1 MEFPV
6 KTGAAASQRTE
17 CAILP
22 VFEDGQLRGATREM
36 DTAARGIIK
45 QLVRKGDVSG
55 RLGSTTLIHR
65 TEGTAATRW
74 LLVGCG
80 KHTEY
85 NVRRLASAVT
95 AAVTSLRHSGARE
108 AVSYLAYGVGKD
120 LGPALAAR
128 HSVETARAAVY
139 RFDELKSRNDPSPRL
154 ARLSLAAPRG
164 TNPAPLRADRKSTRL
179 NSSH

>member
-65 TEGTAATRW
+65 TQGTAAARW

-80 KHTEY
+80 KY
-85 NVRRLASAVT
+85 ADYGVRRLASALT
-95 AAVTSLRHSGARE
+95 AALTSLRSSGTRE
-108 AVSYLAYGVGKD
+108 AVSYLA
-120 LGPALAAR
+120 
-128 HSVETARAAVY
+128 
-139 RFDELKSRNDPSPRL
+139 
-154 ARLSLAAPRG
+154 
-164 TNPAPLRADRKSTRL
+164 
-179 NSSH
+179 